1 MLFDTWL
8 ITSAV
13 TGMQDDSCLLT
24 VNLNRVG
31 VYVRIFQIRL
41 VRTDVV
47 VSSVR
52 HQQIVDYHRREVVT
66 EAAPFIIGSGDTII
80 VCDGERVI
88 ELQFNFNWFARCL
101 NTGRLTTRQSH
112 ALTGFHSVG
121 VVVSVRPGATSAEK
135 H

>member
-31 VYVRIFQIRL
+31 VYVRIIQIRL
-41 VRTDVV
+41 VCTDVV
-47 VSSVR
+47 ISSVR
-52 HQQIVDYHRREVVT
+52 HPQIVDYHRRQIVT
-66 EAAPFIIGSGDTII
+66 ESAPFIVRSGEII
-80 VCDGERVI
+80 VFDGERII
-88 ELQFNFNWFARCL
+88 ELQFYFRWFVWVLHTDR
-101 NTGRLTTRQSH
+101 RLTARQGH